1 MSYYIDLHLI
11 TLVAFVPDPKYKLEG
26 LPAYLDAYYKF
37 LGFNRNQDSQLQS
50 ISELNTHLYTLE
62 TDFIID
68 INTIVNDVRS

>member
-50 ISELNTHLYTLE
+50 IKWIEHSFVYPRDRLHY
-62 TDFIID
+62 
-68 INTIVNDVRS
+68 RH